1 MSIQQNLARCFKN
14 LQKLENITVTLIEDH
29 IDKWEVNY
37 MYPNNKEVTLRFD
50 FHLKESLPPK
60 ITVVFPASIQYV
72 CFQELGTVEW
82 NKNNNDIL
90 TLIYTLQTEFNY
102 RAQTRTE
109 GRVQTAEE
117 AQSQW
122 KFVQGAHSD
131 WGYVDVVE
139 LSKKLQTDELDNLRV
154 EGLTVLK
161 EELNGEYQPSARPAV
176 SKIPPPPPPPAFKKA
191 VRQEVEKPVVL
202 QFHGDEEELPIQLF
216 WGEEEEVADIPLVVP
231 QGNPK
236 PVEDPNELPFML
248 FWDEEPKMHF
258 VDPEPAVLVEK
269 RELAVALKDQEDDEL
284 PFMLFWDPEPALL
297 LEKREPALVLKNEED
312 DEDIKLLNLFWDA
325 EPAVPLEKRDPAV
338 LPINKEA
345 AVVLKDQEDDELP
358 FMLFWDEESPVLPE
372 NPVVL
377 PQYKEAAVVLED
389 QEEYELPISLFWDE
403 EPPVLPENKEPAVV
417 LKDLDQPFLLNHDL
431 PVLDDDD
438 NIPNQFFCALELPV
452 LPENQVPVVLEDKE
466 LVVLPENQ
474 EPVVLACPEKVEM
487 MSEKKEN
494 LEKKMEPVQE
504 NREDELQENKEE
516 IITN

>member
-82 NKNNNDIL
+82 NKNPNDIL

-109 GRVQTAEE
+109 GRVQTPEE

-154 EGLTVLK
+154 EGIKVLK
-161 EELNGEYQPSARPAV
+161 EELNGEYIPSVRAAV
-176 SKIPPPPPPPAFKKA
+176 NKIPPPPPAPEIKKQA
-191 VRQEVEKPVVL
+191 VRQENQKPVVL
-202 QFHGDEEELPIQLF
+202 QFHEDEEELPIQLF
-216 WGEEEEVADIPLVVP
+216 WEDEEIAAL
-231 QGNPK
+231 PK
-236 PVEDPNELPFML
+236 PVEDEEIAALPKPAEDEEVAFMLFWDDEPNMHFEDPEPAVLLEKREQPAVIFKDEEDDELPFML
-248 FWDEEPKMHF
+248 FWDEEPNMDF
-258 VDPEPAVLVEK
+258 
-269 RELAVALKDQEDDEL
+269 R
-284 PFMLFWDPEPALL
+284 
-297 LEKREPALVLKNEED
+297 
-312 DEDIKLLNLFWDA
+312 
-325 EPAVPLEKRDPAV
+325 V
-338 LPINKEA
+338 LPKNKEA

-358 FMLFWDEESPVLPE
+358 FMLFWDEEPA
-372 NPVVL
+372 VL

-389 QEEYELPISLFWDE
+389 EEDYGLPGLFWDE
-403 EPPVLPENKEPAVV
+403 EPAVLPENKEPAVV
-417 LKDLDQPFLLNHDL
+417 LKDLDQPFLLNNNL

-438 NIPNQFFCALELPV
+438 SIPIQFFCAQGL
-452 LPENQVPVVLEDKE
+452 PVVLEDKE

-474 EPVVLACPEKVEM
+474 EPVVLACLEKVEM
-487 MSEKKEN
+487 PQKKEN

-504 NREDELQENKEE
+504 NREDLLQENKEE